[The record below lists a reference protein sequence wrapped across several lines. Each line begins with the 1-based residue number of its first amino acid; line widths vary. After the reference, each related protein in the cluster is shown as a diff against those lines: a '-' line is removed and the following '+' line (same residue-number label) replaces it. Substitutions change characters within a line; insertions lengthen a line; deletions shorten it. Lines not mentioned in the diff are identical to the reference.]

1 MPSVRSGMS
10 IGIMLMLVLSSLLM
24 VLSASKADAQAACE
38 SELGALESAITS
50 ATFTNE
56 KDRQNLLTKL
66 TNAEAKLIEGKTADA
81 VAKITDI
88 RTTVARLAEP
98 ERNKLD
104 PDDAQAIDT
113 AAQDAIE
120 CLQPSSGT

>member
-38 SELGALESAITS
+38 SERGALESAITS

>member
-1 MPSVRSGMS
+1 MS

-38 SELGALESAITS
+38 TELGALESAITS